1 MLFTWQMQTGTHPPW
16 EKSRQKRS
24 SRPSSSGSWR
34 PVLLPSPLTP
44 LAATPGWTRELVS
57 KFRRR
62 WEGRFLFYQDIYTN
76 REQVLL
82 CEDYKEMVEIALKL
96 LRSELP
102 GSLPGR
108 RLVLFTRPSSWH
120 GACVQQKPLPFPEK
134 LTTARKSSRT
144 CSASLSFRSPSTF
157 LTSWCPAL
165 YLMQLS
171 MISVFTRSY
180 GSSKILMVIGEEAL
194 KTLECHLWYLSDL
207 TIPTA
212 LFSEKVDTDI
222 KAKHRCWMSVL
233 YRIWHFGGKRKFEAR
248 ELSKAAFPLWES

>member
-1 MLFTWQMQTGTHPPW
+1 M
-16 EKSRQKRS
+16 
-24 SRPSSSGSWR
+24 
-34 PVLLPSPLTP
+34 LPSPLTP

-120 GACVQQKPLPFPEK
+120 G
-134 LTTARKSSRT
+134 
-144 CSASLSFRSPSTF
+144 
-157 LTSWCPAL
+157 
-165 YLMQLS
+165 
-171 MISVFTRSY
+171 
-180 GSSKILMVIGEEAL
+180 
-194 KTLECHLWYLSDL
+194 
-207 TIPTA
+207 IPTA
-212 LFSEKVDTDI
+212 LFSEKVDKDI
-222 KAKHRCWMSVL
+222 KAKHRC
-233 YRIWHFGGKRKFEAR
+233 
-248 ELSKAAFPLWES
+248 